1 MEKDFSALSLE
12 YKLANINQVKSF
24 SRYLNEI
31 HCFYTDRQV
40 DFDMLEE
47 FTPQQILRFAPLEH
61 ERWLREHQSMGWRC
75 GDLYE
80 QAPVPSDAD
89 EKSYR
94 AALREQTRCHKLV
107 VDGELTKERILSH
120 YREHL
125 SEYEKQKNYQPFNR
139 MLKLMRKFDGVRI
152 YQYYT

>member
-47 FTPQQILRFAPLEH
+47 FTPEQIQRIAPRECIRSEKRNLRIALKAFLRFL
-61 ERWLREHQSMGWRC
+61 
-75 GDLYE
+75 DL
-80 QAPVPSDAD
+80 SDGGI
-89 EKSYR
+89 EPP
-94 AALREQTRCHKLV
+94 T
-107 VDGELTKERILSH
+107 T
-120 YREHL
+120 
-125 SEYEKQKNYQPFNR
+125 
-139 MLKLMRKFDGVRI
+139 
-152 YQYYT
+152 